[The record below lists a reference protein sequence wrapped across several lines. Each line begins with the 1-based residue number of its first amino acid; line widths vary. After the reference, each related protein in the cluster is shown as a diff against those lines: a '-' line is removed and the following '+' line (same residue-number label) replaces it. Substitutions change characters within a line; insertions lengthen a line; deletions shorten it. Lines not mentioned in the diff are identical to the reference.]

1 MRLIRGFLL
10 ALACLAGL
18 AAAPPAR
25 AADDPAVATVQTL
38 YASYESALK
47 GGSRDVKARF
57 DAIASP
63 MRESFDFAGM
73 VRVAVG
79 TKWKSLTPDQQS
91 ALTDAFAQH
100 FIATYATRLS
110 EAIGGKFE
118 VNPKSETRGGSRVVR
133 TRVANASG
141 DDSDVDFVVN
151 AQGRIQDV
159 LLNGNVS
166 EIAAQR
172 TSFSEPLKAGGPDA
186 LLKFLRER
194 TDKMLAVK
202 PAP

>member
-1 MRLIRGFLL
+1 M
-10 ALACLAGL
+10 
-18 AAAPPAR
+18 
-25 AADDPAVATVQTL
+25 Q
-38 YASYESALK
+38 YASWPWVFWFVTLVCAPIAGVSAFLIPK
-47 GGSRDVKARF
+47 QEPKEVPGGG
-57 DAIASP
+57 P
-63 MRESFDFAGM
+63 
-73 VRVAVG
+73 
-79 TKWKSLTPDQQS
+79 KWKSLTPDQQS

-110 EAIGGKFE
+110 EAIGGKFD

-159 LLNGNVS
+159 RLNGNVS

-172 TSFSEPLKAGGPDA
+172 TSFAEPLKAGGPDA